1 MLLESN
7 FFEHE
12 TCPEL
17 YNHQRKKKT
26 GFEQAIKDCPGSTWK
41 SDINSILRSFEQY
54 KIKSIAKDILLIKS
68 TLNGVIFVHW

>member
-12 TCPEL
+12 TCTEL

-26 GFEQAIKDCPGSTWK
+26 FEQAIKDCPGDIWK
-41 SDINSILRSFEQY
+41 SDINSILKRFGQY
-54 KIKSIAKDILLIKS
+54 KIKSMANNTLLS
-68 TLNGVIFVHW
+68 QYYMELFL